1 MKENSFYEERSDIDA
16 RKVKRV
22 KKKNKVIKRKSK
34 MKIVLQ
40 MSTILIIF
48 AIILVSVYVGVIHF
62 SKSTRLVNQLEQG
75 NTLLDNGDYEAA
87 IEKYKEALEYDT
99 ESVEIKSHIAHV
111 YALIA
116 QSKGS
121 TDEAIEIYQMALAYD
136 IGNVASYWGVA
147 NIFEERGDE
156 ANMLSA
162 LNTGYANTEDETI
175 KAKLDAIQAEKD
187 RIQAEADA
195 LAAQQA
201 AEEAERVAKEEAN
214 NALLVPLAELFAKD
228 DIDGVKDLIR
238 TEEYVAMSEEIIGD
252 DDLYY
257 YGEKDDSGNY
267 NGIGVGVYKNGYYYY
282 GDYANNVRSGKGI
295 WMRAIYS
302 ASSSIGSYIY
312 EGEWGDGKPNG
323 KGTATSNFF
332 KDKIDAT
339 GLAKQVITGNYNNGL
354 EEGKMSMVGTSKAG
368 ATYKYSY
375 ETSAGVAKKI
385 NNKDTGVKGQY
396 YIAAGGDD
404 VPMLMSDD
412 SPRGVEGFVE

>member
-1 MKENSFYEERSDIDA
+1 VKENSFNEERTNQKAKKSNQ
-16 RKVKRV
+16 V
-22 KKKNKVIKRKSK
+22 KKKNKVVTRKSK
-34 MKIVLQ
+34 MKKILQ
-40 MSTILIIF
+40 MSTVLIIF
-48 AIILVSVYVGVIHF
+48 AIVLVSVYVGVIHF
-62 SKSTRLVNQLEQG
+62 SKSTKLVNKLEQG
-75 NTLLDNGDYEAA
+75 NAFLDNGDYEEA
-87 IEKYKEALEYDT
+87 IANYQEALIYDA
-99 ESVEIKSHIAHV
+99 ESVEIKGHIAHV
-111 YALIA
+111 YVLIA
-116 QSKGS
+116 QTMGS
-121 TDEAIEIYQMALAYD
+121 TDEAIEIYQKALTYD

-147 NIFEERGDE
+147 SIFEERGDE

-162 LNTGYANTEDETI
+162 LNTGYANTGDETI

-214 NALLVPLAELFAKD
+214 NTLLVPLAELFAKD
-228 DIDGVKDLIR
+228 DLDGVKDIIR
-238 TEEYVAMSEEIIGD
+238 TDEYIAMSEEIIGD
-252 DDLYY
+252 DSLYY

-267 NGIGVGVYKNGYYYY
+267 NGVGVGVYKNGYYYY
-282 GDYANNVRSGKGI
+282 GEYVNNVRSGNGI

-312 EGEWGDGKPNG
+312 DGEWADNKPNG

-339 GLAKQVITGNYNNGL
+339 GLAKQVITGNYSNGL
-354 EEGKMSMVGTSKAG
+354 EEGKMSMVGTSKSG

-375 ETSAGVAKKI
+375 ETTAGVAKKI
-385 NNKDTGVKGQY
+385 NDKDTGVKGQY

-404 VPMLMSDD
+404 VPMLMSDN